1 MRAPQPRLRTAI
13 APDADEAVASSS
25 VSLLFRAQQG
35 DDSAREELCAR
46 YLPRLRR
53 WAHGRLPPWAR
64 QHLDTEDLVQDTLL
78 QTVRHLDGF
87 TPHHERAFCAYVCEA
102 LGNRVKDAVR
112 AANRRPAPEPLGAD
126 HTAGGASPLEE
137 AVGQQTLER
146 YRAALD
152 RLSPVERDLVL
163 ARVELALPYAQVAEL
178 LEKPSPSAA
187 RMATSRAL
195 VRLAR
200 EMSRDERR

>member
-1 MRAPQPRLRTAI
+1 MGPPQRLPTTTPARI
-13 APDADEAVASSS
+13 ADAAVASSS
-25 VSLLFRAQQG
+25 VSLLSRAQQG
-35 DDSAREELCAR
+35 DEAAREELCAR

-53 WAHGRLPPWAR
+53 WAHRRLPPWAR

-112 AANRRPAPEPLGAD
+112 AANRRPAPEPLDAD

-163 ARVELALPYAQVAEL
+163 ARVELGLPYAHVAEL

-200 EMSRDERR
+200 EMSRDDSR

>member
-1 MRAPQPRLRTAI
+1 
-13 APDADEAVASSS
+13 
-25 VSLLFRAQQG
+25 
-35 DDSAREELCAR
+35 
-46 YLPRLRR
+46 LPRLRR
-53 WAHGRLPPWAR
+53 WAHRRLPSWAR

>member
-1 MRAPQPRLRTAI
+1 MGQPQRLPTTTSARTA
-13 APDADEAVASSS
+13 DAAAASSS
-25 VSLLFRAQQG
+25 VSLLARAQQG
-35 DDSAREELCAR
+35 DEAAREELCAR

-53 WAHGRLPPWAR
+53 WAHRRLPSWAR

>member
-1 MRAPQPRLRTAI
+1 MDEPQERAPGTTARDSDG
-13 APDADEAVASSS
+13 AAACSS

-53 WAHGRLPPWAR
+53 WAHRRLPPWAR

-87 TPHHERAFCAYVCEA
+87 TPNHERAFSAYVSQA
-102 LGNRVKDAVR
+102 LGNRVRDAVR
-112 AANRRPAPEPLGAD
+112 AAYRRPAAEPLADD
-126 HTAGGASPLEE
+126 HTASNASPLEE
-137 AVGQQTLER
+137 AVGQQTLET

-152 RLSPVERDLVL
+152 RLPPMERDLVL
-163 ARVELALPYAQVAEL
+163 ARVELGLQYAQVAEL
-178 LEKPSPSAA
+178 LERPSPSAA

-200 EMSRDERR
+200 EMSRDRR

>member
-1 MRAPQPRLRTAI
+1 MRAPHLRSRTTA
-13 APDADEAVASSS
+13 ARDSEEAVASSS

-53 WAHGRLPPWAR
+53 WAHGRLPASAR

-87 TPHHERAFCAYVCEA
+87 TPHHERAFCAYVCQA

-112 AANRRPAPEPLGAD
+112 AANRRPSAEPLGDD
-126 HTAGGASPLEE
+126 HTASSASPLDE
-137 AVGQQTLER
+137 AVKQQTLDR
-146 YRAALD
+146 YNAALD
-152 RLSPVERDLVL
+152 RLSQVERHLVL
-163 ARVELALPYAQVAEL
+163 ARVELGLPYAHVAEL
-178 LEKPSPSAA
+178 LERPSAAAA

-200 EMSRDERR
+200 EMSRDAGR